1 MRYSWHTVNTGIEKN
16 LIFMLFFCSY
26 HWSFCVPF
34 YPVKSIVVNRDSE
47 NFPTLFLYLSLN
59 PTLNLCSSNEL
70 PCTLQPIAGVRF
82 CICNDIQCWCL
93 VIIAGRILSLIN
105 LLLLWISST
114 GEVGV
119 VSWRTRVYDVNLL
132 FANRYLWQETW
143 KHGNQRVLLF

>member
-1 MRYSWHTVNTGIEKN
+1 MRHTWHTVNCLYWKKFP
-16 LIFMLFFCSY
+16 IFMLFLFLSLIILRSLLPSKVNWSQSY
-26 HWSFCVPF
+26 
-34 YPVKSIVVNRDSE
+34 SE

-70 PCTLQPIAGVRF
+70 PCTLQPIAGARF